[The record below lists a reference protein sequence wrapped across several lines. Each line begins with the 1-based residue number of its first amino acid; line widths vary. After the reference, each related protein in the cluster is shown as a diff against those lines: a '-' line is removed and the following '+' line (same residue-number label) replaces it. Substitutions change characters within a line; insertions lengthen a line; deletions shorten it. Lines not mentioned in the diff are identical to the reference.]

1 TRDEGRR
8 DREGHQRDARGGRVR
23 RFGVAVAVVS
33 LVATAC
39 PDDGPNAG
47 SGDTASAREGADLT
61 VSAASSLTDAFT
73 EIGRAFETAN
83 PGTAVTLNFG
93 PSDGLAAQIDQG
105 APVDV
110 FASASPTWMD
120 SVQDDGPGG
129 TDRAVFAQNRLAI
142 IVPVDNP
149 AGIENLD
156 DLTEDHVQL
165 VLAAEGVP
173 AGDYAREMFR
183 EAGISEAALANV
195 VSNEEDVRAVITKLI
210 AGDADAGIGYV
221 TDVTPAVSDR
231 VTLIPIPDE
240 VNVIATY
247 PIAAVNG
254 TQDVDLAKGFVDFVL
269 GDGQRT
275 LAEYGFLPPPEGAG
289 PGGLRR
295 PRGARRR
302 ARRAA
307 VARPPTPHALVAGR
321 RDPDERDGPH
331 RAAALAGRRHDR
343 RGDLVRPRAP
353 ARVGARARVVPR
365 EDVPSRVD
373 RPSAGHAPGRRRCGP
388 AGRVRSAERARRCV
402 VVRVVRHPAHV
413 HDRRGRARADVRL
426 VPARRAG
433 ARGGPAWPRP
443 AARGRCGDTR
453 RVALVRPATGD
464 AS

>member
-1 TRDEGRR
+1 
-8 DREGHQRDARGGRVR
+8 VR
-23 RFGVAVAVVS
+23 RFAVALALVS

-39 PDDGPNAG
+39 LDDGPNAG

-73 EIGRAFETAN
+73 EIGRAFEKAN
-83 PGTAVTLNFG
+83 PGTTVTFNFG
-93 PSDGLAAQIDQG
+93 PSDGLAGQIDQG

-120 SVQDDGPGG
+120 SVQDEGPGV
-129 TDRAVFAQNRLAI
+129 TDRADFAQNRLAI

-149 AGIENLD
+149 AGIESLD

-183 EAGISEAALANV
+183 EAGIYEAALANV

-231 VTLIPIPDE
+231 VTLIPIPDG

-254 TQDVDLAKGFVDFVL
+254 TQEVDLAKGFVDFVL

-275 LAEYGFLPPPEGAG
+275 LAEYGFLPPP
-289 PGGLRR
+289 
-295 PRGARRR
+295 
-302 ARRAA
+302 
-307 VARPPTPHALVAGR
+307 
-321 RDPDERDGPH
+321 
-331 RAAALAGRRHDR
+331 
-343 RGDLVRPRAP
+343 
-353 ARVGARARVVPR
+353 
-365 EDVPSRVD
+365 
-373 RPSAGHAPGRRRCGP
+373 
-388 AGRVRSAERARRCV
+388 
-402 VVRVVRHPAHV
+402 
-413 HDRRGRARADVRL
+413 
-426 VPARRAG
+426 
-433 ARGGPAWPRP
+433 
-443 AARGRCGDTR
+443 
-453 RVALVRPATGD
+453 
-464 AS
+464 